1 MAVRIN
7 TRTSPVDRSLA
18 LLRADGCIVDIAER
32 KQGPISRDWLGA
44 FDIVGVTRDGR
55 LIAVQVTSNNGGNF
69 AARVAKVRACPDLP
83 ELLRRGATVEVH
95 GWMVGKPSP
104 RIEQVE
110 SAKRHDTKR
119 RDAKRGEERRS
130 ETKPAS
136 YVAGTN
142 TTNRNE

>member
-32 KQGPISRDWLGA
+32 KQGKISRDWLGA

-55 LIAVQVTSNNGGNF
+55 LIAVQVTSNSNF

-95 GWMVGKPSP
+95 GWTVGKLEP
-104 RIEQVE
+104 RVEQLRL
-110 SAKRHDTKR
+110 A
-119 RDAKRGEERRS
+119 
-130 ETKPAS
+130 
-136 YVAGTN
+136 
-142 TTNRNE
+142 